1 MSLLGI
7 VRDQH
12 LLLLFAVQL
21 VTSFCFIYYGKNK
34 LSFISEI
41 LLIISCVLYHKTP
54 FNLDILHCYIA
65 EYILL
70 KLSLVLIV
78 YIAKRFAFFILVV
91 ITHKE
96 KYKKAYKFLVKKKRF
111 LRFQSRIWN
120 KVKYG
125 IRIKKGIPSM
135 VNKRNTQ
142 HGISFDSD
150 GFPKFKVITEVYIDS
165 CYWKKS
171 RDVHFYQANRQLY
184 TRIKKYSKLSKK
196 FTKNE
201 IKEFKQ
207 GNTPKKYTWHHHQDK
222 GLLQLVDSEI
232 HAKVRHNGGFSIW
245 GPRE

>member
-12 LLLLFAVQL
+12 LLLLFAVQFI
-21 VTSFCFIYYGKNK
+21 TSFWFIYYQKNK
-34 LSFISEI
+34 LSFVSEL
-41 LLIISCVLYHKTP
+41 LLIVCCFFYHKP
-54 FNLDILHCYIA
+54 ALELEIFLCYLG

-70 KLSLVLIV
+70 KLLLVLVV
-78 YIAKRFAFFILVV
+78 YWAKRFAFFVLVI

-96 KYKKAYKFLVKKKRF
+96 KYKKSYKFLIKKKHF
-111 LRFQSRIWN
+111 LRFQSHIWN

-125 IRIKKGIPSM
+125 IRVKKGIPSM
-135 VNKRNTQ
+135 VNKRNNQ
-142 HGISFDSD
+142 HGIYFDKN
-150 GFPKFKVITEVYIDS
+150 GFPKFKAITEVYIDS
-165 CYWKKS
+165 CYWKKD
-171 RDVHFYQANRQLY
+171 REVHFYQANRQLY

-245 GPRE
+245 GPRN